1 MTSEYFEH
9 VKEAEAADDYR
20 VAVRFAGGTCGV
32 FDCTAYMNDPFWAC
46 LKDVDF
52 FRQVGLDH
60 GVLTWPNGVD
70 IAPEEVWQN
79 AVREKNLV

>member
-1 MTSEYFEH
+1 MTDEYFEH
-9 VKEAEAADDYR
+9 VKEVEAKDGYK
-20 VAVRFAGGTCGV
+20 VAVLFADGTHGV
-32 FDCTAYMNDPFWAC
+32 FDCAAYVEDPFWAC
-46 LKDVDF
+46 LKDVVF

-79 AVREKNLV
+79 AVREENVV

>member
-1 MTSEYFEH
+1 MEYFEH
-9 VKEAEAADDYR
+9 VKE
-20 VAVRFAGGTCGV
+20 VRPGEGMTLSVVFAGGTQGV
-32 FDCTAYMNDPFWAC
+32 FDCAHYADDPFWSC

-70 IAPEEVWQN
+70 IAPEEVWQD
-79 AVREKNLV
+79 AKRENVV

>member
-1 MTSEYFEH
+1 MAEYFEH
-9 VKEAEAADDYR
+9 VKEAVPQDAFKI
-20 VAVRFAGGTCGV
+20 AVRFTGGSCGI
-32 FDCTAYMNDPFWAC
+32 FDCSHYADDPFWSC

-70 IAPEEVWQN
+70 IAPEEVWQDARREN
-79 AVREKNLV
+79 AV